1 MWFRF
6 TKPFRFKPSAGAGQL
21 TVVYQPGVYNVTKDC
36 AVKAEAAGVGKPTN
50 PTKATASDADQ
61 D

>member
-21 TVVYQPGVYNVTKDC
+21 TVVYQPGVYNVNKDC
-36 AVKAEAAGVGKPTN
+36 AVKAEQAGAGKPT
-50 PTKATASDADQ
+50 KAAAGDADK